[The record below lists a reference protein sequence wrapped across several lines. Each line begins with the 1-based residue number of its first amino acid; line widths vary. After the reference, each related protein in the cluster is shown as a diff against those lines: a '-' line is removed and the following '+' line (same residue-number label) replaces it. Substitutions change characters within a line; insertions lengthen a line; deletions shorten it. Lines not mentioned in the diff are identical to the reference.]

1 MEVREGPVMRIFRVK
16 NIPGRKDSECKGP
29 EAGRC
34 LVYNPRTMK
43 RLIWLKQNESRE
55 CRRGEVRESG
65 GAEDTSGGVL

>member
-34 LVYNPRTMK
+34 LV
-43 RLIWLKQNESRE
+43 
-55 CRRGEVRESG
+55 
-65 GAEDTSGGVL
+65 